1 MCLINL
7 STKNMNILA
16 PNLSFNTLQTTSILG
31 CPIFSKSC
39 QIILPK
45 KYIVRNVIIKPC
57 TDFQLFS
64 QPSWSPAMRHKVRPD
79 PFISRKKNSSKV
91 PFVGTLNLCLETP
104 DTMQKTRHKS
114 ELPGLRK
121 RPKTVENW
129 VKSNFLF
136 FLQFLDVFS
145 SYDDRINFS
154 SFALCQA
161 SQDTSLEYPQRVLWR
176 IFFSD
181 L

>member
-1 MCLINL
+1 MLITL
-7 STKNMNILA
+7 SYTHIRQGEKW
-16 PNLSFNTLQTTSILG
+16 
-31 CPIFSKSC
+31 PIFWLYENYLLYAHVTRFASPRPLYKSE
-39 QIILPK
+39 
-45 KYIVRNVIIKPC
+45 
-57 TDFQLFS
+57 
-64 QPSWSPAMRHKVRPD
+64 
-79 PFISRKKNSSKV
+79 KNSSKV

-129 VKSNFLF
+129 VKSNFAF
-136 FLQFLDVFS
+136 FQQFLDVFS
-145 SYDDRINFS
+145 SHDDRINFS

-176 IFFSD
+176 KFFFD